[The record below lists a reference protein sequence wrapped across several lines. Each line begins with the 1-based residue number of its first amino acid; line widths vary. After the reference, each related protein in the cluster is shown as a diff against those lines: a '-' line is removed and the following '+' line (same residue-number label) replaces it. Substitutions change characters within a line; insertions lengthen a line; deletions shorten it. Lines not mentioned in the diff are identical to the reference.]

1 MNDKAGAVEALGFFI
16 ATIRVENEPVYDLL
30 FFFGHAMPLADINL
44 KNQTAK
50 VQLSERV
57 QSNGVVFISFM
68 FFRYDCK
75 LSGFKMP

>member
-1 MNDKAGAVEALGFFI
+1 MNDKTRATEALGFFI

-57 QSNGVVFISFM
+57 
-68 FFRYDCK
+68 
-75 LSGFKMP
+75 